1 MIKTAF
7 IYTDELLKFNYGLTH
22 PLRIERLKLTCE
34 LIHAYKLLS
43 LPNARYIEAKRAED
57 EELLMFHSKEY
68 LEILKTANLGIE
80 VPDAYHYGLGSGDN
94 PIFKGLLDW
103 SRLVTGASLQAAS
116 LVDNGDVDIAFSIS
130 GGLHHAMPSRASGF
144 CYINDI
150 VIAIMSLL
158 NRGRRIAYI
167 DIDAHHGDGVQYAFY
182 NSDKVVTI
190 SIHETGRMLF
200 PGTGFEN
207 EIGTGRGEGYS
218 VNIPMP
224 PFSDDELFVYAF
236 DEVVPPLIKKFKPD
250 IVVTQLGVDSF
261 YSDPLA
267 HLNYT
272 NNGFCEVVKKIKEMS
287 PKWIALGGG
296 GYESANVAKAWTLTW
311 ALMNEVEIPDE
322 IPEEFFE
329 KYYLEGFLSKKIKD
343 DIYLEK
349 GIRKEQMREEVKRVI
364 EFIKKKVFVKLGI

>member
-1 MIKTAF
+1 MVQTAF
-7 IYTDELLKFNYGLTH
+7 VYTDEFLKFDYGLAH
-22 PLRIERLKLTCE
+22 PLKIARLKLTYE
-34 LIHAYKLLS
+34 LIKEYGLLS
-43 LPNARYIEAKRAED
+43 LPNTHYIEVRRAED

-68 LEILKTANLGIE
+68 IEILKTANMGIE

-116 LVDNGDVDIAFSIS
+116 LVDNGDVDIAFTIS

-158 NRGRRIAYI
+158 KKGKRVAYI
-167 DIDAHHGDGVQYAFY
+167 DIDAHHGDGVQEAFY
-182 NSDKVVTI
+182 KTDRVLTI
-190 SIHETGRMLF
+190 SMHETGKALF
-200 PGTGFEN
+200 PGTGFES
-207 EIGTGRGEGYS
+207 EIGEGAGEGYS
-218 VNIPMP
+218 VNVPMP

-236 DEVVPPLIKKFKPD
+236 DEVVPPFIKEFKPD

-261 YSDPLA
+261 CSDPLS

-272 NNGFCEVVKKIKEMS
+272 NTGFCEVVKKIKELS
-287 PKWIALGGG
+287 PKWVALGGG
-296 GYESANVAKAWTLTW
+296 GYDSANVAKAWTLTW
-311 ALMNEVEIPDE
+311 ALLNEVEIPDE
-322 IPEEFFE
+322 IPDDFLK
-329 KYYLEGFLSKKIKD
+329 KYYMEGILSKKIKD

-349 GIRKEQMREEVKRVI
+349 GIRKEQMREEVKRVT
-364 EFIKKKVFVKLGI
+364 EFIKKKVFAKLEI